1 MFEERSVRFES
12 DPKQSDRFLEVISKP
27 DRKGDIG
34 GSIVVCASMLLA
46 VQSFL
51 VAAFGIEEA
60 KRLLSEY
67 IADLGRK
74 MN

>member
-1 MFEERSVRFES
+1 MRI
-12 DPKQSDRFLEVISKP
+12 ISKP
-27 DRKGDIG
+27 DRKGDLG

-46 VQSFL
+46 IQSFMI
-51 VAAFGIEEA
+51 AAFGIEET

-74 MN
+74 MNGGE